1 MKIDDVD
8 MAVIFLCSLPSSYDH
23 LVTTL
28 TYKKDTINLDVIT
41 STLFSHS
48 QRRKCVEEGNQGGNG
63 LYAKG
68 LKIVGEIR
76 KLWFRLFGV
85 QHYKGWWRSILWG
98 PSMVVGFFIY

>member
-48 QRRKCVEEGNQGGNG
+48 QRRKCVEEGNRGGDG
-63 LYAKG
+63 LYVKG

-76 KLWFRLFGV
+76 VKEVLE
-85 QHYKGWWRSILWG
+85 RSGID
-98 PSMVVGFFIY
+98 PRTEQ